1 VPPDHAVP
9 AAAGAAEGAALPADL
24 TRLVGRQREVAEV
37 RQLLASSRLVT
48 LTGSGGSGKTRLAL
62 AVTAEVAPSVDGVR
76 WVEMGALAEPHL
88 VAQHV
93 AAACGV
99 GEGAA
104 GPQEL
109 LVAALAPSRLLLVLD
124 NCEHLVEACAVLVDL
139 LLRSCGRLTVLA
151 TSREPLGIAGEQA
164 WLVPPLGLPPEGD
177 AVSVDEALQA
187 AAVELF
193 VERARAARPGFV
205 LADGDA
211 AAVAQICR
219 RLDGLPLALELAAA
233 RIKVLAPR
241 DLAKR
246 LDDAFSLLT
255 GGARTAPARHR
266 TLRATL
272 DWSYRL
278 LAEPERAVLRRLSVF
293 AGSFDLAAAEAV
305 AAGEAVEKCAVLD
318 LVAALVDRS
327 LVAVEAC
334 CGEARYRL
342 LETVR
347 QYAAERL
354 REAGEREVAA
364 RRHARHFLALA
375 EEAEPSIFGGDGDAP
390 WMLRLDQDA
399 ADLRVAFEHCAADPE
414 GATMALRLAYALHW
428 HWFARGH
435 FREARER
442 LAAAV
447 VAVGDEV
454 DPELRA
460 RGLAALARAAL
471 WQGDGEAVL
480 QAAERAVALLPP
492 DADPIIRSYVIN
504 ALGVA
509 QSLAGDHTAAV
520 RSFTASAEAAETH
533 PVMLTIA
540 CSWRGQSELALGD
553 LDSARASLERALELG
568 RRDDHRPAIGHP
580 LSLLGCVHELAGDEA
595 AARRCWVEAL
605 AVLLS
610 VDDGWGLQQALE
622 GMARLAASGG
632 DPARAVRLF
641 ASAAAARHGLGSLLP
656 PDEELGH
663 RRALEKARQELG
675 EEGFAADWEAGR
687 RLSRPEAVAL
697 ALGDAAVDT
706 EDGCCGPPTLLEIT
720 VPAGARSAAAAT
732 AAGAARAPAEVE
744 VRALG
749 SFEVWRDGARLDGDT
764 WGASKPREL
773 LLFLLAHPRGAGR
786 EQVGLALWPDASPG
800 QLRNSFHVTLH
811 RLRRGLGDGD
821 LITVSGD
828 RYAAA
833 PALLSRFDARRFEE
847 AATAA
852 LGAVD
857 AAGDTDNLEAALAL
871 YRGELLAGEALADWA
886 LELRERLA
894 SLHRRLLRA
903 HGGALL
909 AAGRA
914 AEAVEVFNALL
925 DGDGLDEEA
934 CRQLML
940 CHTRLHRR
948 SEALRLYHR
957 LAERLRAELD
967 ALPDPVTTDLFERL
981 QTGGRP

>member
-1 VPPDHAVP
+1 MPPDHAVS
-9 AAAGAAEGAALPADL
+9 AAAGAADGAALPADL
-24 TRLVGRQREVAEV
+24 TRLVGRQRELAEV

-62 AVTAEVAPSVDGVR
+62 AVAAEAAPSVDGVR
-76 WVEMGALAEPHL
+76 WVEMAALAEPHL

-177 AVSVDEALQA
+177 AVSADEALQA

-193 VERARAARPGFV
+193 VERARAARPGFA

-278 LAEPERAVLRRLSVF
+278 LEEPERAVLRRLSAF
-293 AGSFDLAAAEAV
+293 AGGFDLAAAEAV
-305 AAGEAVEKCAVLD
+305 AAGEAVERAAVLD
-318 LVAALVDRS
+318 LLAALVDRS
-327 LVAVEAC
+327 LVAVETC

-354 REAGEREVAA
+354 REAGEREAAA

-390 WMLRLDQDA
+390 WMQRLDQDA
-399 ADLRVAFEHCAADPE
+399 ADLRAAFEHCAADPE
-414 GATMALRLAYALHW
+414 GATWALRLAYALHW

-435 FREARER
+435 FREGRER

-447 VAVGDEV
+447 AAVGDEV

-460 RGLAALARAAL
+460 RGLAALARVAL
-471 WQGDGEAVL
+471 WQGDGEAVR
-480 QAAERAVALLPP
+480 QAAEQAMALLPP
-492 DADPIIRSYVIN
+492 DADPIIRGYVVN

-509 QSLAGDHTAAV
+509 QSLGGDHLAAV
-520 RSFTASAEAAETH
+520 RSFTASAEAAEDH
-533 PVMLTIA
+533 PVLLTIA

-553 LDSARASLERALELG
+553 LDGARASLGRALELG
-568 RRDDHRPAIGHP
+568 RRLDHRPAIGHP
-580 LSLLGCVHELAGDEA
+580 LSLLGCVHERAGDEE

-605 AVLLS
+605 AALLS

-632 DPARAVRLF
+632 DTARAVRLF
-641 ASAAAARHGLGSLLP
+641 ACAAAARHGLGSLLL

-663 RRALEKARQELG
+663 QVALEKAREELG
-675 EEGFAADWEAGR
+675 EQGFAAEWEAGR

-706 EDGCCGPPTLLEIT
+706 ADACCGPPALLENT
-720 VPAGARSAAAAT
+720 VPAGARAAAAP
-732 AAGAARAPAEVE
+732 AAASAGAPATVE

-749 SFEVWRDGARLDGDT
+749 SFEVWRDGARLEGET

-786 EQVGLALWPDASPG
+786 EQVGLALWPDASPA

-821 LITVSGD
+821 LITVTGD

-833 PALLSRFDARRFEE
+833 PALLARFDARLFEE

-857 AAGDTDNLEAALAL
+857 AAGDTDGLEAALAL

-894 SLHRRLLRA
+894 RLHRRLLRA
-903 HGGALL
+903 HGGVLL

-914 AEAVEVFNALL
+914 AEAAGVFTALL
-925 DGDGLDEEA
+925 DGDGLDEET

-948 SEALRLYHR
+948 SEALRLYQR
-957 LAERLRAELD
+957 LAERLRTELD